1 MKQFTKLLGAV
12 YLSLSLGYTSA
23 AAEAVTDTT
32 GAVPAVTATAPTGV
46 EIDSAGLAAGK
57 QLFTTRCK
65 SCHAPAMR
73 LTGPALGDVIGRRS
87 PEWIYKFVRSSQS
100 LIKSGDADAITVFN
114 EYNQVLMP
122 DQTDLTD
129 QDIDGILAYTEAEA
143 KLAAANAG
151 KIKRPAEVFPAYK
164 PLYFNDA
171 AGWTVIGLINAFLLL
186 GLYFVVRIKERV

>member
-1 MKQFTKLLGAV
+1 MKQLTKLLGMAC
-12 YLSLSLGYTSA
+12 LLLSLGYTSA
-23 AAEAVTDTT
+23 AAVETDTT
-32 GAVPAVTATAPTGV
+32 AIPAATTAAHAGA
-46 EIDSAGLAAGK
+46 EIDSAGLAVGK

-65 SCHAPAMR
+65 SCHSPSMR
-73 LTGPALGDVIGRRS
+73 LTGPALGDVTGRRS
-87 PEWIYKFVRSSQS
+87 PEWIYKFVRTSQG
-100 LIKSGDADAITVFN
+100 LIKSGDADAVAVFN

-122 DQTDLTD
+122 DHTDLTD
-129 QDIDGILAYTEAEA
+129 RDIDRILAYTETEA

-171 AGWTVIGLINAFLLL
+171 AGWTVIGLINVFLLL